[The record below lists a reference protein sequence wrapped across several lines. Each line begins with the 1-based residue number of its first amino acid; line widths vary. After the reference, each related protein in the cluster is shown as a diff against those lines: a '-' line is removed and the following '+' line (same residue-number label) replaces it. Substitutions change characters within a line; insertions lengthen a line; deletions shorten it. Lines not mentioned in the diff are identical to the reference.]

1 LAPTRLGTWLVEHH
15 DHQLQLP
22 REHDY
27 APGPPGKTL
36 PRGATECPKEFRMT
50 VRADQTENRSRST
63 RSTLI
68 PGMELYLEFL
78 EQQAALTR
86 MVAVA
91 GAALASSVSNA
102 LLAQTTSLASNAV
115 GSAEPVFGTD
125 PKGSH
130 PSPHAAPT
138 KTNGTVTAQAISLV
152 PVQHSGSQRAS
163 VDDVFDE
170 LVQVLIAAEISEDL
184 VATVRY

>member
-1 LAPTRLGTWLVEHH
+1 M
-15 DHQLQLP
+15 
-22 REHDY
+22 
-27 APGPPGKTL
+27 TL
-36 PRGATECPKEFRMT
+36 ST
-50 VRADQTENRSRST
+50 DQTENRSRSAS
-63 RSTLI
+63 STLT
-68 PGMELYLEFL
+68 PGMELYLELL

-86 MVAVA
+86 MVAVG
-91 GAALASSVSNA
+91 GAALASSMSNA
-102 LLAQTTSLASNAV
+102 LLAQTTSLAGNAV
-115 GSAEPVFGTD
+115 ASAEPVFGTD

-130 PSPHAAPT
+130 PSPHAAPI

-170 LVQVLIAAEISEDL
+170 LVQVLIAAEITEDL